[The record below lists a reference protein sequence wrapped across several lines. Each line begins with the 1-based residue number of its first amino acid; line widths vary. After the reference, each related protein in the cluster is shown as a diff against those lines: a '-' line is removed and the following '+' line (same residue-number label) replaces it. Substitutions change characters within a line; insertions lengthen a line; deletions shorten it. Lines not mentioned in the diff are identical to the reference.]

1 MLRIFITGGTFDKT
15 YNYISGELTFFET
28 HVNGM
33 LKRGRCSLDI
43 EVETLMMKDS
53 LQMTDADRQLIAE
66 SCNRVSESRMVITHG
81 TDTMVETAAYLSKHV
96 KDKTVIL
103 TGAMIPYTFGTSS
116 DGFFNMGAAL
126 AFAQTLN
133 PGIYVAMNG
142 RYFDW
147 NNVRKNYTTGYFE
160 TINSLS

>member
-53 LQMTDADRQLIAE
+53 LQMTDEDRQLIAE
-66 SCNRVSESRMVITHG
+66 SCNRVSENRMVITHG
-81 TDTMVETAAYLSKHV
+81 TDTMVQTAAYLSKYV
-96 KDKTVIL
+96 ENKTVIL

-126 AFAQTLN
+126 AFAQTLK

-142 RYFDW
+142 RYFAW

>member
-1 MLRIFITGGTFDKT
+1 MIRIFITGGTFDKT

-53 LQMTDADRQLIAE
+53 LEMTDEDRQLIAE
-66 SCNRVSESRMVITHG
+66 ACNRVSENRMVVTHG
-81 TDTMVETAAYLSKHV
+81 TDTMVQTAAYLSKQV
-96 KDKTVIL
+96 RNKTVIL

-116 DGFFNMGAAL
+116 DGFFNIGAAL
-126 AFAQTLN
+126 AFAQTLDA
-133 PGIYVAMNG
+133 GIYVAMNG